1 MNQRKLIVWAIT
13 LLAAGLI
20 AWKLHSSHFDW
31 LAFWRACRSV
41 DWRLLLLAV
50 LIIYTNFIFRAARWA
65 LFLKPSMPPG
75 ERVSAAKLIPSQFIG
90 FTGLAVLGRIGE
102 LIRPYLVS
110 RRTGLSFS
118 SQLAVVAVERIFDLA
133 AFGILS
139 GGNLLF
145 SQQLNALPYHERY
158 HLFGYAILGIIVFL
172 SLFVVFVRVAGEA
185 MARTLGALAGK
196 ISPSAGETVAAK
208 ILEFR
213 SGLNTVGSFG
223 DFLAISGLS
232 LLTWVSIA
240 VSYVVVMRAFPAP
253 VHDLTQSHILLLMG
267 FSVVGS
273 LVQLPG
279 IGGGAQLL
287 TIGALTVLFRIP
299 NELASS
305 AGMILWVITNMSVI
319 PAGLLF
325 TRGEHVSLRSL
336 AKQSDDAAEQP
347 VDPLPVH

>member
-1 MNQRKLIVWAIT
+1 MNTRKLIVWAVT

-31 LAFWRACRSV
+31 MAFWRACRSA

-50 LIIYTNFIFRAARWA
+50 FVIYTNFIFRAARWA
-65 LFLKPSMPPG
+65 LFLKPSQPRE
-75 ERVSAAKLIPSQFIG
+75 ERIAWPKLIPSQLIG
-90 FTGLAVLGRIGE
+90 FTGLAILGRIGE

-133 AFGILS
+133 AFGMLF

-145 SQQLNALPYHERY
+145 SHQLNALPYHERY
-158 HLFGYAILGIIVFL
+158 HLFGFAVLGIIVFL
-172 SLFVVFVRVAGEA
+172 SLFVAFIRFAGEA
-185 MARTLGALAGK
+185 MARIFGTLAGK
-196 ISPSAGETVAAK
+196 VSPTAGDVVAAK

-223 DFLAISGLS
+223 DFLAISAYS

-240 VSYVVVMRAFPAP
+240 LAYVIILRAFPAP
-253 VHDLTQSHILLLMG
+253 VHDLTISHILLLMG

-287 TIGALTVLFRIP
+287 TIGALTVLFHIP

-305 AGMILWVITNMSVI
+305 AGIILWAIGNMSVI

-325 TRGEHVSLRSL
+325 ARAEHVTLRSI
-336 AKQSDDAAEQP
+336 AKQSGTAAEQP
-347 VDPLPVH
+347 AEPLPVH

>member
-1 MNQRKLIVWAIT
+1 MNTRKLIVWAVT
-13 LLAAGLI
+13 LLAVGLI

-31 LAFWRACRSV
+31 MAFWRACRSV

-50 LIIYTNFIFRAARWA
+50 FVIYTNFIFRAARWA
-65 LFLKPSMPPG
+65 LFLKPSTPPE
-75 ERVSAAKLIPSQFIG
+75 ERIAWPKLIPSQFIG
-90 FTGLAVLGRIGE
+90 FAGLAVLGRIGE

-133 AFGILS
+133 AFGILF

-145 SQQLNALPYHERY
+145 SQQLNALPYHEKY

-172 SLFVVFVRVAGEA
+172 SLFVAFIRFAGEA
-185 MARTLGALAGK
+185 MARIFGRVAGK
-196 ISPSAGETVAAK
+196 VSPTAGNTVAAK

-213 SGLNTVGSFG
+213 GGLNTVGSFG
-223 DFLAISGLS
+223 DFLAISLYS
-232 LLTWVSIA
+232 MLTWVSIA
-240 VSYVVVMRAFPAP
+240 LAYVIILRAFPAP
-253 VHDLTQSHILLLMG
+253 VHDLTISHILLLMG

-279 IGGGAQLL
+279 IGGGSQLL

-305 AGMILWVITNMSVI
+305 AGIILWAVCNMSVI

-325 TRGEHVSLRSL
+325 ARAEHVTLRSI
-336 AKQSDDAAEQP
+336 AKQSGTAAEQP
-347 VDPLPVH
+347 AEPLPVH